1 MSSRSAYIVQCC
13 AAALTGVANEG
24 ERVAALNK
32 EIDSLNAREGD
43 RITALNKEIG
53 DLKEQLGFMR
63 TEFSK
68 LNDIL
73 AQKLL
78 TESTDKKPRRSF
90 IAWLRGR

>member
-1 MSSRSAYIVQCC
+1 MSRSAYIVQCC
-13 AAALTGVANEG
+13 AAALTGVANES

-32 EIDSLNAREGD
+32 EIDSINAREGD
-43 RITALNKEIG
+43 RITALNKEIE

-63 TEFSK
+63 MEFSK

-78 TESTDKKPRRSF
+78 TEAKPRRSF
-90 IAWLRGR
+90 FDWLRSK